1 MPLLKIVYCVLQ
13 IMIYL
18 PHYYENIHSIML
30 NKSAVIYVSLGI
42 DLHFYQ
48 VIMTFVRYHSTDS
61 KKTNK
66 SAIIH
71 TMEWL

>member
-1 MPLLKIVYCVLQ
+1 
-13 IMIYL
+13 
-18 PHYYENIHSIML
+18 ML

-71 TMEWL
+71 TMEWLWNYCRSVSYRCRNSNKPQQTYL